1 MIQQTAPIVATALLQ
16 SLYAGALCYAVL
28 RILLAA
34 LHKANPFIKYHLCN
48 IAVIV
53 PFIAFIVPLYDI
65 YEVLNTAPV
74 LPVATAIAP
83 NIYITSLP
91 HTSGTAHQ
99 QLPEVTALSPQQI
112 WDSINSTI
120 MAYSDIIT
128 WVYLCGVLL
137 FSARLLMQYLQAR
150 RLKTQGVLPADDVWE
165 MLLDLTKERL
175 GITRAIKIAFTTRN
189 ISPCITGHAKAMIL
203 IPVAMANNLT
213 TEQCEAILLHEL
225 AHFKQYDY
233 YINLLSQCINCLLFF
248 NPFAW
253 LMVRQ
258 ANTQRE
264 LSCDATA
271 SAHGRHIE
279 LAETLAIIAGMQTR
293 EHNLSLSLKKKS
305 SLLVRVQ
312 TLLRIQPQR
321 TTTNRLIPLALITI
335 VMAVGMMITGSTK
348 LFSTEKDNLKEQ
360 LQQISDKMYKEG
372 NYRYVFVDAVIDSL
386 ITLPAKAQMLNMGS
400 SYWTLTNNNG
410 PVKASTELSEDYKAK
425 LGKFL
430 VEQGEDADATVSF
443 DAMPDNKKL
452 TLKDILNADSDFRKI
467 TAHDRYLA
475 GITTRAWKQI
485 YKAMY
490 DDGLIRQ
497 PRDRFEMRYGISGI
511 EINGKKL
518 TGVLDVKYR
527 KMYAEL
533 LGLDLSRDDVSGS
546 MRSGDLEKYLVV
558 DENESDDTAWMVVD
572 DVLINKLS
580 DDMPQKEKYMFS
592 EMHREGLI
600 DTNYKVVVV
609 FTKEGMYANYI
620 KLKGKQAD
628 RYTQMILPKDVDA
641 NGIRNRMTIYST
653 HNMEKDFPPGLN
665 KRAMD
670 KELMKQVD
678 KVMADHDK
686 AMKQHDAA
694 MIEHEKAMVEHDKAM
709 EEHEIA
715 MKQHYRAV
723 AGIDDD
729 YMRKMMIDM
738 HKEGFLDTAYQ
749 VRIRYSSLDDG
760 LIVNEEKMDKATAAK
775 YVAIIRKNEPEIG
788 EGKKVSLSY
797 QQHKERNLP
806 PKGKSSSLR
815 YTSLQRISSELYNT
829 GYQGYVIAD
838 AVLDGYIK
846 DGAHY
851 KLKYNRSGISIDGV
865 TLPTSAKKIYD
876 DKMKA
881 FTEMHK
887 NSQKVWWS
895 IEDSLKMSEGIRTF
909 KHGIKNGE
917 VDNHSAKPSDNAEK
931 KKFKVTGVTLY
942 SGPLVINNSKG
953 SEKDLKALVKALEED
968 GLIYV
973 NSYYVVEYLKDGIR
987 INARPL
993 SGSHATKY
1001 GNMLQAMGDKPGS
1014 GVIVEH
1020 VPPGVKTPD
1029 FYSGDTKIEL
1039 KANGANLPAI
1049 AELMFTGG
1057 NPDFILVYAMHD
1069 GLLKERQRYK
1079 FYYKNGKVLW
1089 NDKPLAAPLQAKY
1102 AKLMKDFF
1110 AAHDFKS
1117 DVYATAGD
1125 GLTKKELNN
1134 PESSVRKR
1142 RIKSGFN
1149 ADGEYFLYK
1158 VVRLMAADGLLDTNA
1173 KHTLKYNARGIF
1185 VNGKKLT
1192 GADEAKYEPI
1202 LEKGYGHKPRWIS
1215 GDELNFSSKP

>member
-150 RLKTQGVLPADDVWE
+150 RLKTQGVQPADDVWQ

-175 GITRAIKIAFTTRN
+175 SITQPIKIAFTTRN

-203 IPVAMANNLT
+203 IPVAMSNNLT

-258 ANTQRE
+258 AKTQRE

-293 EHNLSLSLKKKS
+293 EHNLSLSLKQKG

-312 TLLRIQPQR
+312 TLLRIQPER
-321 TTTNRLIPLALITI
+321 TTPNRLIPLALITI
-335 VMAVGMMITGSTK
+335 VMAMGMLIAGSTK

-386 ITLPAKAQMLNMGS
+386 ITLPAKAEMVNLAGGIF
-400 SYWTLTNNNG
+400 YKIINNDY
-410 PVKASTELSEDYKAK
+410 PIDISEKLSTKYREKLSRYLIA
-425 LGKFL
+425 
-430 VEQGEDADATVSF
+430 QGEDADAVVHF
-443 DAMPDNKKL
+443 KARYDDEKL
-452 TLKDILNADSDFRKI
+452 TLEDILNADSDFRKI
-467 TAHDRYLA
+467 TAKDRYRA
-475 GITTRAWKQI
+475 NITTRAWKQI

-490 DDGLIRQ
+490 DDGLIQQ
-497 PRDRFEMRYGISGI
+497 PRDRFEMRYGIKGI
-511 EINGKKL
+511 EVNGKKL

-527 KMYAEL
+527 KMYAEI
-533 LGLDLSRDDVSGS
+533 LGLELNRDDVSGS
-546 MRSGDLEKYLVV
+546 MRFGDLEKYLVV
-558 DENESDDTAWMVVD
+558 DESKNSDTAWMVVD

-609 FTKEGMYANYI
+609 FSNEGIYANYI
-620 KLKGKQAD
+620 QLKGKHAD
-628 RYTQMILPKDVDA
+628 RYTEMMLPKDVDVK
-641 NGIRNRMTIYST
+641 GIKNRMTIYST
-653 HNMEKDFPPGLN
+653 HNMEKDFPPGLD
-665 KRAMD
+665 KKAMN
-670 KELMKQVD
+670 KELMKHVA

-723 AGIDDD
+723 AAIGND
-729 YMRKMMIDM
+729 YTYDMMIAM
-738 HKEGFLDTAYQ
+738 HKEGLLDTAYQ
-749 VRIRYSSLDDG
+749 VRISYNSLGDRLHVNDVRLDG
-760 LIVNEEKMDKATAAK
+760 TTAAK
-775 YVAIIRKNEPEIG
+775 YVSIIRKNEPEIA
-788 EGKKVSLSY
+788 EGKKVSFIY
-797 QQHKERNLP
+797 EKNKERNFP
-806 PKGKSSSLR
+806 AKANRQSLGNR
-815 YTSLQRISSELYNT
+815 SLQDISAELYQT

-838 AVLDGYIK
+838 ALLDGYIK
-846 DGAHY
+846 DGRHY
-851 KLKYNRSGISIDGV
+851 KVGYNKNGVFIDGV
-865 TLPTSAKKIYD
+865 ALPPYAKKIYD

-881 FTEMHK
+881 FTELHK
-887 NSQKVWWS
+887 DAQKVWWS
-895 IEDSLKMSEGIRTF
+895 VDDTLKMSRGLNNFKHRIIKGKADDDEPNNHASKKTF
-909 KHGIKNGE
+909 KT
-917 VDNHSAKPSDNAEK
+917 SS
-931 KKFKVTGVTLY
+931 VTLY
-942 SGPLVINNSKG
+942 SGPLVINKSKG
-953 SEKDLKALVKALEED
+953 SEKELKALVKAMEED
-968 GLIYV
+968 GLIHV

-993 SGSHATKY
+993 TGSHATKY

-1020 VPPGVKTPD
+1020 VPEGVKTPD

-1039 KANGANLPAI
+1039 KTNGTNLPAI
-1049 AELMFTGG
+1049 AELMFTEG
-1057 NPDFILVYAMHD
+1057 NPDFILAYAMHD

-1079 FYYKNGKVLW
+1079 FYYKDGKVLW
-1089 NDKPLAAPLQAKY
+1089 NGKTPPTPLHTKY

-1110 AAHDFKS
+1110 AAHSSKTDMYS
-1117 DVYATAGD
+1117 TLGN
-1125 GLTKKELNN
+1125 GITKKDLNN
-1134 PESSVRKR
+1134 PESSVRR
-1142 RIKSGFN
+1142 NRIKKGYDDN
-1149 ADGEYFLYK
+1149 GEYYVFTVIK
-1158 VVRLMAADGLLDTNA
+1158 MMAKDGLLDTNTV
-1173 KHTLKYNARGIF
+1173 HTLKYNARGIF

-1202 LEKGYGHKPRWIS
+1202 LEKGYGHKPRWVS
-1215 GDELNFSSKP
+1215 GDELSYSSKP

>member
-91 HTSGTAHQ
+91 HTSGTAYQ
-99 QLPEVTALSPQQI
+99 QLPEVTAMSPQQI

-150 RLKTQGVLPADDVWE
+150 RLKTQGVQPADDVWE

-175 GITRAIKIAFTTRN
+175 GITQPIKIAFTTRN
-189 ISPCITGHAKAMIL
+189 ISPCITGHAKAVIL

-293 EHNLSLSLKKKS
+293 EHNLSLSLKQKG
-305 SLLVRVQ
+305 SLLIRVQ

-360 LQQISDKMYKEG
+360 LQQISDKMYEEG

-386 ITLPAKAQMLNMGS
+386 ITLPAKAEMVNLAGGIF
-400 SYWTLTNNNG
+400 YKIINNDY
-410 PVKASTELSEDYKAK
+410 PIDVSEKLSTEYREKLSRY
-425 LGKFL
+425 L
-430 VEQGEDADATVSF
+430 VAQGEDADAVVHF
-443 DAMPDNKKL
+443 KAKYDDEKL

-497 PRDRFEMRYGISGI
+497 PRDRFEMRYGIKGI
-511 EINGKKL
+511 EVNGKKL
-518 TGVLDVKYR
+518 TGALDVKYR

-546 MRSGDLEKYLVV
+546 MRIGDLEKYLVV
-558 DENESDDTAWMVVD
+558 DDNKGDDTAWMVVD

-609 FTKEGMYANYI
+609 LTKEGIYANYI
-620 KLKGKQAD
+620 QLRGKQAD
-628 RYTQMILPKDVDA
+628 RYTDMMLPKGVDVK
-641 NGIRNRMTIYST
+641 GIKNRITIYST
-653 HNMEKDFPPGLN
+653 HNMEKAFPPGLN
-665 KRAMD
+665 KAAMN
-670 KELMKQVD
+670 KELMKEVD

-709 EEHEIA
+709 EEHDRA
-715 MKQHYRAV
+715 MEEHDRVVEEQEKLY
-723 AGIDDD
+723 AG
-729 YMRKMMIDM
+729 M
-738 HKEGFLDTAYQ
+738 Q
-749 VRIRYSSLDDG
+749 
-760 LIVNEEKMDKATAAK
+760 
-775 YVAIIRKNEPEIG
+775 
-788 EGKKVSLSY
+788 GKK
-797 QQHKERNLP
+797 
-806 PKGKSSSLR
+806 
-815 YTSLQRISSELYNT
+815 SLQQISAELYQT
-829 GYQGYVIAD
+829 GYQGYIIAD

-846 DGAHY
+846 DGDLY
-851 KLKYNRSGISIDGV
+851 KVSYNKNGISIDGV
-865 TLPTSAKKIYD
+865 NLPVEVKKRYDEKMKRFATMHKDVIQFNWSLSDTLNTSEGRKAFNYRITIGNDEAKVAAAKKTY
-876 DKMKA
+876 K
-881 FTEMHK
+881 T
-887 NSQKVWWS
+887 SS
-895 IEDSLKMSEGIRTF
+895 I
-909 KHGIKNGE
+909 
-917 VDNHSAKPSDNAEK
+917 
-931 KKFKVTGVTLY
+931 TLY
-942 SGPLVINNSKG
+942 SGPLVINKSKG

-993 SGSHATKY
+993 TGSHATKY

-1039 KANGANLPAI
+1039 KANGANLPGI
-1049 AELMFTGG
+1049 AELMFTSG
-1057 NPDFILVYAMHD
+1057 NPDFILAYAMHD

-1102 AKLMKDFF
+1102 VRLMKDFF
-1110 AAHDFKS
+1110 AAHNFKG
-1117 DVYATAGD
+1117 DMYATGSD
-1125 GLTKKELNN
+1125 GLTKRELNN
-1134 PESSVRKR
+1134 PKSPVRQK
-1142 RIKSGFN
+1142 RIKAGFDD
-1149 ADGEYFLYK
+1149 DGEYFVSTVIK
-1158 VVRLMAADGLLDTNA
+1158 MMAKDGLLDTNA
-1173 KHTLKYNARGIF
+1173 AHTLKYNARGIF
-1185 VNGKKLT
+1185 VNDKKLT
-1192 GADEAKYEPI
+1192 GAAEAKYQPI
-1202 LEKGYGHKPRWIS
+1202 LEKGFGHKPRWIS
-1215 GDELNFSSKP
+1215 GDELSYSNKP

>member
-65 YEVLNTAPV
+65 YEVLNTAPI

-91 HTSGTAHQ
+91 HTSGTAYQ
-99 QLPEVTALSPQQI
+99 QLPEVTAMSPQQI

-120 MAYSDIIT
+120 MAYSDVIT
-128 WVYLCGVLL
+128 WVYLCGVLM

-175 GITRAIKIAFTTRN
+175 GITQPIKIAFTTRN
-189 ISPCITGHAKAMIL
+189 ISPCITGHAKAVIL

-293 EHNLSLSLKKKS
+293 EHNLSLSLKQKS

-312 TLLRIQPQR
+312 TLLRIQPER
-321 TTTNRLIPLALITI
+321 TTPNRLIPLALITI
-335 VMAVGMMITGSTK
+335 VMAVGMLITGSTK

-386 ITLPAKAQMLNMGS
+386 ITLPAKAEMVNLAGGIF
-400 SYWTLTNNNG
+400 YKIINNDY
-410 PVKASTELSEDYKAK
+410 PIDVSEKLSTEYREKLSRY
-425 LGKFL
+425 L
-430 VEQGEDADATVSF
+430 VAQGEDADAVVHF
-443 DAMPDNKKL
+443 KAKYDDEKL

-518 TGVLDVKYR
+518 TGALDKKYR

-546 MRSGDLEKYLVV
+546 MSVGDLEKYLVA
-558 DENESDDTAWMVVD
+558 DESKEEDTAWMVVD
-572 DVLINKLS
+572 DVLLNKLN
-580 DDMPQKEKYMFS
+580 DEMPQKEKYMFS

-620 KLKGKQAD
+620 QQKGKQAD
-628 RYTQMILPKDVDA
+628 RYTQMMLPKDVDVK
-641 NGIRNRMTIYST
+641 GIKNRMTIYST
-653 HNMEKDFPPGLN
+653 YNMEKDFPPGIN
-665 KRAMD
+665 RAAMN
-670 KELMKQVD
+670 KELIKQVG
-678 KVMADHDK
+678 K
-686 AMKQHDAA
+686 AMEDHEKAMAQHDAA

-709 EEHEIA
+709 AEHDRAMEEHDRVVEEQE
-715 MKQHYRAV
+715 KLY
-723 AGIDDD
+723 AG
-729 YMRKMMIDM
+729 M
-738 HKEGFLDTAYQ
+738 Q
-749 VRIRYSSLDDG
+749 
-760 LIVNEEKMDKATAAK
+760 
-775 YVAIIRKNEPEIG
+775 
-788 EGKKVSLSY
+788 GKK
-797 QQHKERNLP
+797 
-806 PKGKSSSLR
+806 
-815 YTSLQRISSELYNT
+815 SLQQISAELYQT
-829 GYQGYVIAD
+829 GYQGYIISD

-846 DGAHY
+846 DGDLY
-851 KLKYNRSGISIDGV
+851 KVTYNKNGISIDGV
-865 TLPTSAKKIYD
+865 KLPVEVKKRYD
-876 DKMKA
+876 EKMKR
-881 FTEMHK
+881 FITMHK
-887 NSQKVWWS
+887 DAMRISWS
-895 IEDSLKMSEGIRTF
+895 ISSDTFDSREGRKAFNYKFT
-909 KHGIKNGE
+909 NGKE
-917 VDNHSAKPSDNAEK
+917 LDKAEAARK
-931 KKFKVTGVTLY
+931 TYKTSSITLH
-942 SGPLVINNSKG
+942 SGPLVFNNSKG
-953 SEKDLKALVKALEED
+953 SDKQIKELTHALEED
-968 GLIYV
+968 KLVDNNGYYIIDYRQKGVYV
-973 NSYYVVEYLKDGIR
+973 N
-987 INARPL
+987 ARQL
-993 SGSHATKY
+993 TGSLATKY
-1001 GNMLQAMGDKPGS
+1001 GNMLQAMGDKPGA
-1014 GVIVEH
+1014 GIIIKH
-1020 VPPGVKTPD
+1020 VPEGVNIHDYYIDDVK
-1029 FYSGDTKIEL
+1029 YEL
-1039 KANGANLPAI
+1039 KTTGNNLPGI
-1049 AELMFTGG
+1049 AELMFTDG
-1057 NPDFILVYAMHD
+1057 NPDFILAYAMHD
-1069 GLLKERQRYK
+1069 GLLQEGQGYK
-1079 FYYKNGKVLW
+1079 FSYKNGKVMW
-1089 NDKPLAAPLQAKY
+1089 NGEAPGAPLQAKY
-1102 AKLMKDFF
+1102 AKMMQDFF
-1110 AAHDFKS
+1110 SAHSSKTDMYNS
-1117 DVYATAGD
+1117 VGD
-1125 GLTKKELNN
+1125 GITKKELNN
-1134 PESSVRKR
+1134 PKSAIRQKR
-1142 RIKSGFN
+1142 
-1149 ADGEYFLYK
+1149 
-1158 VVRLMAADGLLDTNA
+1158 
-1173 KHTLKYNARGIF
+1173 
-1185 VNGKKLT
+1185 
-1192 GADEAKYEPI
+1192 
-1202 LEKGYGHKPRWIS
+1202 IS
-1215 GDELNFSSKP
+1215 KR